1 MKNKFKKY
9 FLFIIAGLLIVG
21 CKKDYLNV
29 NPIGVINSSSFYS
42 TKTDADQAVTTVY
55 GMLDYM
61 SNWDEDIM
69 FDLGSIASDDA
80 EAGGNNSQDSPDF
93 QDVDRFTFTPS
104 IAADMFAEPYGVL
117 YKSIFMANIALEQL
131 PGIPKKDTTATVAY
145 INERIGE
152 VKFLR
157 ALDYF
162 YLTQIFGEVPLV
174 ATVLGASQYTVSR
187 SSMRSVF
194 DLIEQ
199 DLQYAISVLPP
210 SWDAADIGRATSGAA
225 QGLLAKVYLFESSY
239 AHYYPGDNYSI
250 VNKGQSRFQ
259 NLKERWPDALS
270 MAENVMNSGQYELV
284 GIDGK
289 KYNSW
294 RGPNTDGFRYIFT
307 TDGNNSKEAVFEVQC
322 EYLALG
328 WLATRGSAGVW
339 WTSARWIYDPK
350 TKKPTEIGYWGF
362 NIPTES
368 LVNEF
373 NKEQRHAGDPLYG
386 SLTPAD
392 PRFNTTIHKDTIGG
406 MDSINYLNNTWAK
419 VCYQFSNVAFNPTG
433 MYQAKYEC
441 SYKEFR
447 GTGANWSESPFNIRL
462 LRFADV
468 VLVAAEAAYMTGNN
482 EKARTYL
489 NMIRTRARMCGQTG
503 NTCPADYP
511 AGTQI
516 TMDMIIHERR
526 LELAM
531 EGSRFFDLVR
541 WNLATKYLNN
551 QNLVTTSGNVV
562 VTYESPKNDFYP
574 MPQVEVNTDP
584 NLLQYPGW

>member
-1 MKNKFKKY
+1 MKNIFKKY
-9 FLFIIAGLLIVG
+9 FLFIIAGLFIVG
-21 CKKDYLNV
+21 CTKDFLDV
-29 NPIGVINSSSFYS
+29 KPIGVINSSSFYS
-42 TKTDADQAVTTVY
+42 SKTEADQAVTAVY

-93 QDVDRFTFTPS
+93 QNVDRFTFTPS

-131 PGIPKKDTTATVAY
+131 PGIPKKDTSATEAY

-157 ALDYF
+157 ALDFF
-162 YLTQIFGEVPLV
+162 YLSQIFGEVPLV
-174 ATVLGASQYTVSR
+174 DHVLGASEYAISR
-187 SSMRSVF
+187 SSMRSVYDF
-194 DLIEQ
+194 IEK
-199 DLQYAISVLPP
+199 DLQDAIAVLPS
-210 SWDAADIGRATSGAA
+210 SWDADNIGRATSGAA

-239 AHYYPGDNYSI
+239 AHNYPNDNYSL

-259 NLKERWPDALS
+259 GLKERWSDALS
-270 MAENVMNSGQYELV
+270 MAENVINSGQYKLV
-284 GIDGK
+284 GIDGE

-294 RGPNTDGFRYIFT
+294 RSPNTDGFRYIFT
-307 TDGNNSKEAVFEVQC
+307 TDGNNSKESVFDIQC

-328 WLATRGSAGVW
+328 WDATRGSAGVW

-350 TKKPTEIGYWGF
+350 TGKPTEPGYWGF

-373 NKEQRHAGDPLYG
+373 NQEKRQPGDPLFG

-406 MDSINYLNNTWAK
+406 NDSINYPNGATWSK
-419 VCYQFSNVAFNPTG
+419 ICYQYSATQFNPTG

-441 SYKEFR
+441 SYPEFL
-447 GTGANWSESPFNIRL
+447 GTGASWSESPFNIRV
-462 LRFADV
+462 LRYADV
-468 VLVAAEAAYMTGNN
+468 VLIAAEAAVMAGDNA
-482 EKARTYL
+482 KALTYI
-489 NMIRTRARMCGQTG
+489 NMIRTRARMSGPTG
-503 NTCPADYP
+503 NTCPANYA
-511 AGTQI
+511 AGTTI

-541 WNLATKYLNN
+541 WNLATKYLNG
-551 QNLVTTSGNVV
+551 QNLSVGYT
-562 VTYESPKNDFYP
+562 VTYVSPKNDFYP
-574 MPQVEVNTDP
+574 MPQVEVNTDV